1 MIRGL
6 SWAALGARWAIVLAA
21 VALVYHLV
29 DGDRVGVRFEDV
41 QFAWVAAGLA
51 ISVPQV
57 AMSAWRWWYTL
68 RCLGLRM
75 GGWQALQE
83 YYLAS
88 FLNQILP
95 GGMAGDATRAWR
107 HARQAGPAWGDRR
120 RQQALRAVFIERVS
134 GQVALAMLVVASLGL
149 LPSWQPWRSQLAIS
163 AGGLGWAAVV
173 ACAVVGGGL
182 LVWRSGAGLRR
193 ERPWPAIVAGAWQD
207 LRRSLLTPR
216 PLSLHLLVSSA
227 TVLSYGLVMVC
238 AARAIGIATPTS
250 TLLALAPLLLLAMV
264 MPLSLAG
271 WGWREGAAALVW
283 PLVGLSSADGVAVSL
298 AYGLLVLLSSLPGA
312 LVLLVVVMTPRTD
325 RSSGTG
331 SPAFSSFSAKREVEE
346 GVGPQRKAAA
356 GRTSRVAQGID
367 GRQVQAGL
375 ARADQQGG
383 DEQVQAVQAIRRQ
396 KVRQGGTAALDQ
408 DASKSRLAQPD
419 DDRPGQGAIGSDGQ
433 LLSLQVC
440 RMPVCRTA
448 IGESAGRHQVKGSGL
463 AIGEQTMM
471 LGEPPLGVDHHAQRM
486 GARDMPH
493 GQRRVVRG
501 DGTGA
506 DHHGVGQG
514 PQPMQM
520 RARCDAVDV
529 VGMPGPGRD
538 ASIQALSQ
546 LADDAAR
553 RGTQDGQQGIEQ
565 VGTVGIEFGVGAP
578 GRIARHRQAA
588 RGEIHGQGARR
599 PVVITRAQQG
609 LPAGVDTGRG
619 TGHQGSFRG
628 GRTIMRGSPAK
639 GNRAST
645 TARG

>member
-29 DGDRVGVRFEDV
+29 DGDRVGVRFDDV
-41 QFAWVAAGLA
+41 QFVWVAAGLA

-83 YYLAS
+83 YYLAT
-88 FLNQILP
+88 FLNQVLP

-120 RQQALRAVFIERVS
+120 RQQALRAVFIERIS

-163 AGGLGWAAVV
+163 AGGLGWAVV
-173 ACAVVGGGL
+173 VVCVVVGGGL
-182 LVWRSGAGLRR
+182 LVWRSGAGLPW

-207 LRRSLLTPR
+207 LRRSLLAPR

-250 TLLALAPLLLLAMV
+250 TLLALAPLLLLAMA

-283 PLVGLSSADGVAVSL
+283 PLVGLSSSDGVAVSL

-312 LVLLVVVMTPRTD
+312 LVLLVVVMMPRTD
-325 RSSGTG
+325 RPPGAD
-331 SPAFSSFSAKREVEE
+331 SPAFSSFPAKREVEE
-346 GVGPQRKAAA
+346 GVGSQRKAAA
-356 GRTSRVAQGID
+356 GWASRVVQGID
-367 GRQVQAGL
+367 GRQVQAGP
-375 ARADQQGG
+375 ARADQQWG
-383 DEQVQAVQAIRRQ
+383 DEQVQAVQGIRRQ

-408 DASKSRLAQPD
+408 DASISRLAQPD
-419 DDRPGQGAIGSDGQ
+419 DDRPGQGVIGSDGQ
-433 LLSLQVC
+433 FLSLQV
-440 RMPVCRTA
+440 RRTA
-448 IGESAGRHQVKGSGL
+448 IGESAGRHQMKGSGL

-471 LGEPPLGVDHHAQRM
+471 LGESPLGVDHHAQRM

-501 DGTGA
+501 DGSGA

-514 PQPMQM
+514 PQAMQM

-529 VGMPGPGRD
+529 VGMPGPSRD
-538 ASIQALSQ
+538 ASIQALPQ
-546 LADDAAR
+546 LADDAAL

-578 GRIARHRQAA
+578 GRVARHRQAA
-588 RGEIHGQGARR
+588 RGEIHGQGTRR
-599 PVVITRAQQG
+599 PVVIARAQQG
-609 LPAGVDTGRG
+609 LPAGVDTRRG
-619 TGHQGSFRG
+619 TGHGGSFRG
-628 GRTIMRGSPAK
+628 DRIIMRGSPAK
-639 GNRAST
+639 DNRAST